1 MNTTKRSTLDFSV
14 HLTHS
19 EVWTNSQRLEISFLM
34 PHSFWF
40 QKLRFHRFTSYVLLI
55 MDAPSSAAAA
65 PSEILDLAAVPR
77 PMQQRVHIVVQ
88 VDWFQIAEK
97 FLPRPDEET
106 DIRDLTVAV
115 MTTEEELNFYIDM
128 TKQVIT
134 NYLWAQFRQNLRKRE
149 FCLKLI
155 HPHTAELVSLNWDDT
170 WRETLVSQS
179 IPFNVGLLQI
189 VLYPSLDFT
198 FQPQPV
204 VRLNNPVGNPWIH
217 FYFKT
222 GKYPGATA
230 SSARNEKWRSSV
242 ARILTVEF
250 TDVSHGFFNDWW
262 LSFSAMVFGCFRD
275 HFSVWFSDFTFFIH
289 LNLRRIT

>member
-1 MNTTKRSTLDFSV
+1 MQIKSPIKKEYHQIINPWNFRSPYISQV
-14 HLTHS
+14 C
-19 EVWTNSQRLEISFLM
+19 TNFQRLAISFLM
-34 PHSFWF
+34 HHSFCF
-40 QKLRFHRFTSYVLLI
+40 QKLRFHRFTPYVLLI

-97 FLPRPDEET
+97 FLPSPDEET

-134 NYLWAQFRQNLRKRE
+134 NYIWAQFRQNLRKRE
-149 FCLKLI
+149 FCLKLV

-204 VRLNNPVGNPWIH
+204 VRLNNPMGNP
-217 FYFKT
+217 
-222 GKYPGATA
+222 
-230 SSARNEKWRSSV
+230 
-242 ARILTVEF
+242 
-250 TDVSHGFFNDWW
+250 
-262 LSFSAMVFGCFRD
+262 
-275 HFSVWFSDFTFFIH
+275 
-289 LNLRRIT
+289 

>member
-1 MNTTKRSTLDFSV
+1 MFRVS
-14 HLTHS
+14 
-19 EVWTNSQRLEISFLM
+19 M
-34 PHSFWF
+34 A
-40 QKLRFHRFTSYVLLI
+40 
-55 MDAPSSAAAA
+55 APSPAAGA

-97 FLPRPDEET
+97 FLPRPDEEA

-134 NYLWAQFRQNLRKRE
+134 NYLWAQFGQNLRKRE

-204 VRLNNPVGNPWIH
+204 VRLNNPEGNP
-217 FYFKT
+217 
-222 GKYPGATA
+222 
-230 SSARNEKWRSSV
+230 
-242 ARILTVEF
+242 
-250 TDVSHGFFNDWW
+250 
-262 LSFSAMVFGCFRD
+262 
-275 HFSVWFSDFTFFIH
+275 
-289 LNLRRIT
+289 

>member
-1 MNTTKRSTLDFSV
+1 MFSKSQCCLDGLQVKYTWNLCEYF
-14 HLTHS
+14 
-19 EVWTNSQRLEISFLM
+19 QRLVISFLM
-34 PHSFWF
+34 SHSFWF
-40 QKLRFHRFTSYVLLI
+40 QKLRFHRFTSYVFPI
-55 MDAPSSAAAA
+55 MDAPSSAAGA
-65 PSEILDLAAVPR
+65 PSETLDLAAVPR

-204 VRLNNPVGNPWIH
+204 VRLNNPVGNPWMN
-217 FYFKT
+217 FYLKN

-230 SSARNEKWRSSV
+230 SSARNDKWRPSV
-242 ARILTVEF
+242 ALSSTVEF
-250 TDVSHGFFNDWW
+250 TDVSHGFFNVQW
-262 LSFSAMVFGCFRD
+262 L
-275 HFSVWFSDFTFFIH
+275 
-289 LNLRRIT
+289 